1 MLLKSLKLTN
11 VLSFGP
17 DAEAV
22 ELRPLNVLIG
32 PNGSGKS
39 NFIEAIGLL
48 HAAPRELVVPV
59 REGGG
64 VGEWIWKGHGD
75 RRAHDEGT
83 GYGGGSGDGSGF
95 GDGTGYGGGSGAGFG
110 DGTGSGPGRGATVE
124 ALLSF
129 QLNKDLNL
137 RHRLSFTAVGQ
148 RFELIDER
156 IENEKAGVARKKP
169 VLYFG
174 YERGRPM
181 LNVKDSQKP
190 RVLKRERLHPE
201 RSILAQFKDP
211 ETYPVLAFVSNAYDD
226 IAFYREWS
234 FGRGSPARMPQK
246 ADLPTDH
253 LLEDARNLGLILNR
267 YRIEPLTKQSLI
279 EAMRQ
284 VFDGIVDFSVKIEG
298 GTVQVFLEEERGW
311 STPATRLSDGTV
323 RWLSLLAVLLDP
335 KPPRLVCIEEP
346 ELGLHPDLI
355 PTLARLLKDASKR
368 MQVIVTTH
376 SEVLVDAL
384 SDSPEDVL
392 VCDRKEGST
401 TMRRL
406 DRASLAEWLTEY
418 RLGQLWSKGVLG
430 GNRW

>member
-1 MLLKSLKLTN
+1 MLFQSLKLTN

-17 DAEAV
+17 ETEPV
-22 ELRPLNVLIG
+22 HLGPLNVLIG

-39 NFIEAIGLL
+39 NFVEAIGLL
-48 HAAPRELVVPV
+48 RAAPRDLAAPI

-64 VGEWIWKGHGD
+64 IGEWIWKGHRHEPGN
-75 RRAHDEGT
+75 
-83 GYGGGSGDGSGF
+83 GSGLGHGEYRGGRGEGSGL
-95 GDGTGYGGGSGAGFG
+95 GDGAGSGS
-110 DGTGSGPGRGATVE
+110 GSVATLE
-124 ALLSF
+124 AILSF
-129 QLNKDLNL
+129 QPGVDPNKKSSL
-137 RHRLSFTAVGQ
+137 RHRLSFAAAGQ
-148 RFELIDER
+148 RFELTDER
-156 IENEKAGVARKKP
+156 LESETPGVAKKKP
-169 VLYFG
+169 FLYFG

-181 LNVKDSQKP
+181 LNVKGGKGE
-190 RVLKRERLHPE
+190 RALKRENLHPE

-211 ETYPVLAFVSNAYDD
+211 EKYPELAFVSDAYAD
-226 IAFYREWS
+226 IALYREWT
-234 FGRGSPARMPQK
+234 FGRSSPARVPQK

-267 YRIEPLTKQSLI
+267 YRLEPSTKRVLI
-279 EAMRQ
+279 EAMQQ
-284 VFDGIVDFSVKIEG
+284 VFEGIVDFSVKIEG
-298 GTVQVFLEEERGW
+298 GTVQIFLEEERGW

-355 PTLARLLKDASKR
+355 PTLARLLKDASER
-368 MQVIVTTH
+368 MQIIMTTH

-392 VCDRKEGST
+392 VCERCEGAT
-401 TMRRL
+401 TMKRL
-406 DRASLAEWLTEY
+406 DRASLQEWLKEY

-430 GNRW
+430 GNRG

>member
-17 DAEAV
+17 DAEVV

-64 VGEWIWKGHGD
+64 VGEWIWKGHGG
-75 RRAHDEGT
+75 RRAHDEGAE
-83 GYGGGSGDGSGF
+83 
-95 GDGTGYGGGSGAGFG
+95 SGA
-110 DGTGSGPGRGATVE
+110 GRGATVE
-124 ALLSF
+124 VILSF
-129 QLNKDLNL
+129 QPSKGLNL
-137 RHRLSFTAVGQ
+137 RHRVSFAAVGQ
-148 RFELIDER
+148 RFELVDER
-156 IENEKAGVARKKP
+156 IEDEKPAAGQKKP
-169 VLYFG
+169 FWYFG
-174 YERGRPM
+174 YEGGRPM
-181 LNVKDSQKP
+181 VHHNDGIRTRLL
-190 RVLKRERLHPE
+190 RRELLHLE

-211 ETYPVLAFVSNAYDD
+211 ETYPELAFVSNAYDD
-226 IAFYREWS
+226 IALYREWS

-267 YRIEPLTKQSLI
+267 YRLEPLTKQSLI

-323 RWLSLLAVLLDP
+323 RWLSLLAVLLYP

-355 PTLARLLKDASKR
+355 PTLARLLKDASER